1 MKINTHIVLVGL
13 LLGFVFSL
21 FSQWSDSNFNDLNNY
36 KGYRPN
42 VIGEIN
48 AEFIEDLEF
57 LVEESTNFRESV
69 DGFVNQNQSKQNV
82 DKSYRALRDAFKS
95 VEYII
100 EYSDKEAYDKI
111 VNGAPL
117 PKLEQK
123 VSDLTVLE
131 PHGLQVIDEMIAGSD
146 FSNKDEKEAF
156 LKEVELFEKNIKKIN
171 TYLKIRKF
179 NDRQFFEATRQSI
192 IRLASL
198 GITGFDTPGTLQG
211 IEDAD
216 KVLQTIKKYTGLYKP
231 ELNNVNQIE
240 LLKKN
245 SNIISKGLK
254 IIKGADFENFNRL
267 VFIKE
272 VINPLYKNIK
282 DIHLALNYETIDEVS
297 RYPQAVNYT
306 SENLFEKDFLN
317 NFYYVSL
324 SKDDTYDEKSELGR
338 LLFYDPIL
346 SQKNT
351 MSCATCHDPKKAF
364 TDGKTLSSSSNGG
377 HLERNA
383 MTLNYSVYAT
393 KYFHDLRAQR
403 LEDQFE
409 HVVLSEKEFN
419 SSYKE
424 ILEKIKNSPTYVDL
438 FKKAFPN
445 SNQIKFNDIDYAL
458 AAYVMQLNTFDSPV
472 DQYFQNKI
480 DQLPKAVE
488 RGFNLFTGK
497 AACATCHFA
506 PLFSGNL
513 PPLYI
518 DSEAEVL
525 GVPNNKQEPWAFD
538 DDKGRYSNG
547 LTQEVASFYEGAFKT
562 STVRNIALTAPYMHN
577 GVFDTLEEVMDF
589 YNKGGGA
596 GNGLNLEH
604 QTLSSDPLNLTE
616 QEISDI
622 IKFMEALSDTKS
634 FDQPNDL
641 PRDFPDENLNKR
653 AL

>member
-48 AEFIEDLEF
+48 AEFKEDLDF

-69 DGFVNQNQSKQNV
+69 DGFINQNQSKQNV

-179 NDRQFFEATRQSI
+179 NDRQFFEASRQSI

-216 KVLQTIKKYTGLYKP
+216 KVLQTIKKYTSLYKP

-254 IIKGADFENFNRL
+254 IIKGSDFENFNRL

-351 MSCATCHDPKKAF
+351 MSCATCHDPKKSF

-438 FKKAFPN
+438 FRKAFPN
-445 SNQIKFNDIDYAL
+445 SNQIRFNDIDYAL

-525 GVPNNKQEPWAFD
+525 GVPNHKQEPWAFD
-538 DDKGRYSNG
+538 EDKGRYSNG

-589 YNKGGGA
+589 YNKGGGS
-596 GNGLNLEH
+596 GNGLDLEH

>member
-1 MKINTHIVLVGL
+1 
-13 LLGFVFSL
+13 
-21 FSQWSDSNFNDLNNY
+21 
-36 KGYRPN
+36 
-42 VIGEIN
+42 
-48 AEFIEDLEF
+48 
-57 LVEESTNFRESV
+57 
-69 DGFVNQNQSKQNV
+69 
-82 DKSYRALRDAFKS
+82 
-95 VEYII
+95 
-100 EYSDKEAYDKI
+100 
-111 VNGAPL
+111 
-117 PKLEQK
+117 
-123 VSDLTVLE
+123 
-131 PHGLQVIDEMIAGSD
+131 
-146 FSNKDEKEAF
+146 
-156 LKEVELFEKNIKKIN
+156 
-171 TYLKIRKF
+171 
-179 NDRQFFEATRQSI
+179 
-192 IRLASL
+192 
-198 GITGFDTPGTLQG
+198 
-211 IEDAD
+211 
-216 KVLQTIKKYTGLYKP
+216 
-231 ELNNVNQIE
+231 
-240 LLKKN
+240 
-245 SNIISKGLK
+245 
-254 IIKGADFENFNRL
+254 
-267 VFIKE
+267 
-272 VINPLYKNIK
+272 
-282 DIHLALNYETIDEVS
+282 
-297 RYPQAVNYT
+297 
-306 SENLFEKDFLN
+306 
-317 NFYYVSL
+317 
-324 SKDDTYDEKSELGR
+324 
-338 LLFYDPIL
+338 
-346 SQKNT
+346 
-351 MSCATCHDPKKAF
+351 
-364 TDGKTLSSSSNGG
+364 KTLSSSSNGG

-438 FKKAFPN
+438 FRKAFPN
-445 SNQIKFNDIDYAL
+445 SNQIRFNDIDYAL

-525 GVPNNKQEPWAFD
+525 GVPNHKQEPWAFD
-538 DDKGRYSNG
+538 EDKGRYSNG

-589 YNKGGGA
+589 YNKGGGS
-596 GNGLNLEH
+596 GNGLDLEH

>member
-1 MKINTHIVLVGL
+1 M
-13 LLGFVFSL
+13 
-21 FSQWSDSNFNDLNNY
+21 
-36 KGYRPN
+36 
-42 VIGEIN
+42 
-48 AEFIEDLEF
+48 
-57 LVEESTNFRESV
+57 
-69 DGFVNQNQSKQNV
+69 
-82 DKSYRALRDAFKS
+82 
-95 VEYII
+95 
-100 EYSDKEAYDKI
+100 
-111 VNGAPL
+111 
-117 PKLEQK
+117 
-123 VSDLTVLE
+123 
-131 PHGLQVIDEMIAGSD
+131 
-146 FSNKDEKEAF
+146 
-156 LKEVELFEKNIKKIN
+156 
-171 TYLKIRKF
+171 
-179 NDRQFFEATRQSI
+179 
-192 IRLASL
+192 ASL

-351 MSCATCHDPKKAF
+351 MSCATCHDPKKSF

-445 SNQIKFNDIDYAL
+445 SNQIRFNDIDYAL

-518 DSEAEVL
+518 DSESEVL
-525 GVPNNKQEPWAFD
+525 GVPNHKQEPWAFD

-589 YNKGGGA
+589 YNKGGGS